1 MSPELICLTPQHT
14 AYLEQIAKIERGAFS
29 QPLSEAQLRG
39 CAQSPDYRIDAWI
52 ADDIVLSYV
61 VMQIVAQEVQILSV
75 ASVEKNKGYASALLI
90 RCIQNLHK
98 NELANCIYLE
108 VRCSNTAAK
117 HVYDKLGF
125 ICDGIRKNLYDFPKE
140 DGYIMH
146 MEVTESCLYSE

>member
-14 AYLEQIAKIERGAFS
+14 AYLEQIAKLSAVRFRNRYLRRSCGAVHNR
-29 QPLSEAQLRG
+29 L
-39 CAQSPDYRIDAWI
+39 DYRIDAWI
-52 ADDIVLSYV
+52 AVDIVLSYV

-108 VRCSNTAAK
+108 VRCPIQLQNMYTTNSDLFVT
-117 HVYDKLGF
+117 VYVKTYMIFLKKTDILCIWK
-125 ICDGIRKNLYDFPKE
+125 
-140 DGYIMH
+140 
-146 MEVTESCLYSE
+146 